1 MKKFISLLMILTL
14 ALTLMVGC
22 GEKEKDYKLS
32 IGVKVTENLAK
43 SKLTETVASIVTD
56 ADGKVV
62 LCRIDSIDYTV
73 KYENDALVKTAP
85 VSKVA
90 LGDSYSG
97 MPAGTWEKQG
107 KAFENYVVGKTQSEI
122 AATALDGGKVTD
134 TELKASCS
142 IDVTDILAAIDNA
155 FKSEHKVAF
164 KASSDLTAGLRAS
177 ATVSDKT
184 KDESK
189 NVQLAVTYGAAVMA
203 DGKVV
208 AAILDTAEAQ
218 LNGINEENI
227 ATALSYK
234 GTKREQGDSYDS
246 YAPMDAGRWYE
257 QADRY
262 AMAAAGLTADN
273 IATLATEG
281 IAGCTINVTEY
292 KAVLEAAVAA
302 AK

>member
-1 MKKFISLLMILTL
+1 MKKIVSILMILVL
-14 ALTLMVGC
+14 ALSLMVGC
-22 GEKEKDYKLS
+22 GEKEKDYTLS
-32 IGVKVTENLAK
+32 IGVKLTENLAK
-43 SKLTETVASIVTD
+43 SKLTETVAAIVTD

-62 LCRIDSIDYTV
+62 LCRLDSIDYTV
-73 KYENDALVKTAP
+73 KYEGGALVTTAP
-85 VSKVA
+85 TSKVA
-90 LGDSYSG
+90 LGASYSG
-97 MPAGTWEKQG
+97 MPAGTWEEQG

-122 AATALDGGKVTD
+122 AATALEGGKVTD
-134 TELKASCS
+134 AELKASCS
-142 IDVTDILAAIDNA
+142 IDVTDILAAIDKA
-155 FKSEHKVAF
+155 FKSEHKVSF
-164 KASSDLTAGLRAS
+164 KAATDLTAGLRAN

-189 NVQLAVTYGAAVMA
+189 NAQLAVTYGAAVMA

-218 LNGINEENI
+218 LTGISADNI

-246 YAPMDAGRWYE
+246 YAPMAAGRWYE
-257 QADRY
+257 QADTY
-262 AMAAAGLTADN
+262 AKAATGLTADN

-292 KAVLEAAVAA
+292 KAVIEAAVAA